1 MGVKRSTFFDFMSS
15 KKACFRCPPSGKRVS
30 RYPEEDKQVADW
42 VRRKRQKES
51 FFDTSGGYRVL
62 CKYANADLNFKVRC
76 INHKRMYSICKEN
89 HLLLHRKQKRKRVGQ
104 RVYANRVVTG
114 PHQLWQFDIKYGSIL
129 LQEGRSQFFFLCA
142 FIDVFTRDI
151 VAYHIGLKCLAEDIL
166 RTLKIALIEHKITID
181 HNLVIR
187 SDNGPQ
193 MTSKRLAEGIKTLPV
208 VHEFIPPK
216 CPNKNAYIESFFSI
230 VSANVTGPRTF
241 LNFRSAH
248 KTMVDFIEFYRKK
261 KIHGALNMTIEE
273 FKNRL
278 PQLNLAD
285 YELRL

>member
-1 MGVKRSTFFDFMSS
+1 MRG
-15 KKACFRCPPSGKRVS
+15 
-30 RYPEEDKQVADW
+30 
-42 VRRKRQKES
+42 KRQKES

-62 CKYANADLNFKVRC
+62 CRYVNADPNLKVRPV
-76 INHKRMYSICKEN
+76 NHKRMYSICKEN
-89 HLLLHRKQKRKRVGQ
+89 GLLLHRKQKRKRGGLRAYES
-104 RVYANRVVTG
+104 RVITG
-114 PHQLWQFDIKYGSIL
+114 PHQLWQFDIKYGHIL
-129 LQEGRSQFFFLCA
+129 LHRGKRQFFFLCA

-151 VAYHIGLKCLAEDIL
+151 VAYHMGLRCLAEDIL
-166 RTLKIALIEHKITID
+166 RTLKIALIEHKITTD

-193 MTSKRLAEGIKTLPV
+193 MTSKKLSEGIKTLPV
-208 VHEFIPPK
+208 VHEFIPPG

-248 KTMVDFIEFYRKK
+248 TMMVDFIEFYRKK

-273 FKNRL
+273 FKKRL

>member
-1 MGVKRSTFFDFMSS
+1 MGIKRSTFFDFTSS
-15 KKACFRCPPSGKRVS
+15 KKACFSYQPLRKRVS
-30 RYPEEDKQVADW
+30 RYPGEDKKIADW
-42 VRRKRQKES
+42 VRRKRQKEI

-62 CKYANADLNFKVRC
+62 CRYAKADSNLKVRSV
-76 INHKRMYSICKEN
+76 NHKRMYSICKEN
-89 HLLLHRKQKRKRVGQ
+89 HLLFHRKQKRRRVGY
-104 RVYANRVVTG
+104 RVYENRVVTG
-114 PHQLWQFDIKYGSIL
+114 PHQLWQFDIKYGHIL
-129 LQEGRSQFFFLCA
+129 LHGGKYQFFFLCV

-151 VAYHIGLKCLAEDIL
+151 VAYHIGLRCLSEDIL
-166 RTLKIALIEHKITID
+166 RTLKIALIEHQINPG

-193 MTSKRLAEGIKTLPV
+193 MTSRRLTEGIKTLPV

-230 VSANVTGPRTF
+230 VSANVTSPRTF

-248 KTMVDFIEFYRKK
+248 RTMVDFIEFYRKK

-273 FKNRL
+273 FKKRL